1 MTDNF
6 SVLVIIVE
14 QERNRVDVSKNK
26 PTQKVDHKVF
36 ITYVHSL
43 ALLSHIVY
51 YITQLSN
58 ETVSQKQISSNN
70 VLAGFVGITCK
81 RTLQTGICE
90 FLSPVLS
97 THELITLGTS
107 VFNFLFLLS

>member
-6 SVLVIIVE
+6 LVLVIIVE

-26 PTQKVDHKVF
+26 PTQKVDHKVRS
-36 ITYVHSL
+36 TYVHSL

-51 YITQLSN
+51 YIMQLSN
-58 ETVSQKQISSNN
+58 ETVSQKQISSNKIL
-70 VLAGFVGITCK
+70 VGFVSITCK

-90 FLSPVLS
+90 FLPPVLS
-97 THELITLGTS
+97 THELIALSTS